1 MTTLTTRILSFLDPK
16 AEPKEVILTVFKPVK
31 DGSEW
36 KVGFS
41 LTPPVNWGRSFGFED
56 IPVTLVRVLVTV
68 NAYLQGMGFYG
79 RLHWQGRIDCGLP
92 DLEVRP
98 PSWVPPE
105 IPPPEENPGDLE
117 VFSTSAPS
125 FPDEAGVDKGINLTL
140 FMPKEIDEG
149 LWKCGVAFGPAETA
163 PIYYGVGAD
172 FIEAF
177 LDASAM
183 ARLLYEAKLPE
194 GWKPEVWAG
203 CGYWPYKVGRS
214 YFLDKLA

>member
-1 MTTLTTRILSFLDPK
+1 MDILTTRTLPFLDPK
-16 AEPKEVILTVFKPVK
+16 PKAEEVVLTVFKPIK
-31 DGSEW
+31 EGELW
-36 KVGFS
+36 RAGFALS
-41 LTPPVNWGRSFGFED
+41 PPAKWEKYYTCDDLS
-56 IPVTLVRVLVTV
+56 VTLLRLLVIV
-68 NAYLQGMGFYG
+68 SANFQGMGFYG
-79 RLHWQGRIDCGLP
+79 RLHWQGMIDCGLP
-92 DLEVRP
+92 DTAVRP

-117 VFSTSAPS
+117 VFSTSTPS
-125 FPDEAGVDKGINLTL
+125 FPDEGGVDKGINLTL
-140 FMPKEIDEG
+140 FMPKEVEEG

-177 LDASAM
+177 LDAVAM
-183 ARLLYEAKLPE
+183 ARLIYEAKLPE

-214 YFLDKLA
+214 YFLDELT